1 MTPLLKE
8 IKEIRSTRK
17 ELREFGVTMGIFSG
31 VLYCFLWWKK
41 GGGSVYLLGISGFF
55 LLFAFVLPSA
65 LKPLQKIWMSL
76 ALAIGAVMSR
86 VILVA
91 LFYLVFTPIGFFLRI
106 TGKDLLQLKAS
117 SNESSYWKNHTKRS
131 KTDYEKQF

>member
-1 MTPLLKE
+1 MSLWRE
-8 IKEIRSTRK
+8 INKIKSSPK
-17 ELREFGVTMGIFSG
+17 ELREFGTTMGIFSG
-31 VLYCFLWWKK
+31 LLYCFLWWKK
-41 GGGSVYLLGISGFF
+41 SGASVYLLEISGFF
-55 LLFAFVLPSA
+55 LIFAFVLPAA

-76 ALAIGAVMSR
+76 ALAIGAGMSR

-106 TGKDLLQLKAS
+106 TGKDLLRLKAS
-117 SNESSYWKNHTKRS
+117 PNENSYWKDHTKRS